1 MFYGLIADG
10 IHTHPTATRIAH
22 RSHPRGRCSTNS
34 CFCFV
39 FFLSQL
45 FAKISTLLQIH
56 EINKFSKWEVACPH
70 GSPTISCEIGIWKC
84 WFMRN
89 AGKPVDLEKNL
100 SNPHMALTLPD
111 LNLGHAVGRQVFSPL
126 HHPLLSS
133 VPHQILACLCSPE
146 ILMQAISEKNQVPP
160 TNTPPAPPHP
170 PSLIMNFFH
179 RSVCKML

>member
-1 MFYGLIADG
+1 M
-10 IHTHPTATRIAH
+10 
-22 RSHPRGRCSTNS
+22 
-34 CFCFV
+34 
-39 FFLSQL
+39 
-45 FAKISTLLQIH
+45 
-56 EINKFSKWEVACPH
+56 ACPH

-100 SNPHMALTLPD
+100 SNPLMALTLPD
-111 LNLGHAVGRQVFSPL
+111 LNLGHIVGRQVFSPL

-160 TNTPPAPPHP
+160 TNTHP
-170 PSLIMNFFH
+170 PSLIMIFFSSGSVQNVAVLRTKLHVNPDYNF
-179 RSVCKML
+179 SVLVDS

>member
-1 MFYGLIADG
+1 M
-10 IHTHPTATRIAH
+10 
-22 RSHPRGRCSTNS
+22 
-34 CFCFV
+34 
-39 FFLSQL
+39 
-45 FAKISTLLQIH
+45 
-56 EINKFSKWEVACPH
+56 ACPH

-126 HHPLLSS
+126 HHPLLLS
-133 VPHQILACLCSPE
+133 VPHQILAFLCSPE

-160 TNTPPAPPHP
+160 TNTPPAPPP
-170 PSLIMNFFH
+170 PPPVTDYEFFSSVSVQNVVGLRTKLHVNPDYNF
-179 RSVCKML
+179 SVLVDS